1 MMMISY
7 DHQGGGGGIRGGP
20 GDQGGRPGGLRG
32 PKGRRQGRP
41 RGSTVTFDESSD
53 EQ

>member
-1 MMMISY
+1 MIIK
-7 DHQGGGGGIRGGP
+7 GGGGIRGVP

>member
-1 MMMISY
+1 MIIK
-7 DHQGGGGGIRGGP
+7 GGGIRGVP

>member
-1 MMMISY
+1 MMMINY
-7 DHQGGGGGIRGGP
+7 DHQGGAGIRGVP

>member
-1 MMMISY
+1 MINC
-7 DHQGGGGGIRGGP
+7 DHQRGGGIRGVP
-20 GDQGGRPGGLRG
+20 GDQGGHPGGLRG

-41 RGSTVTFDESSD
+41 RGSTVTFDESSN